1 MQSIKEKYQ
10 KEVVPKMMKEF
21 GWKTQMRVPR
31 ILKVVV
37 NVGTG
42 KMREK
47 KEAVETVEKHLALIT
62 GQKPSP
68 RPARIAV
75 SSFKTRQGMTVGY
88 KVTLRGERMYDFL
101 DRLINFAIPRTRDF
115 RGIPL
120 KSVDQGG
127 NLTMGIREHIVFPEM
142 IGEDVRNI
150 FGLEVTVVTSAKKR
164 EEAAAFFNLLGFQF
178 QKNG

>member
-1 MQSIKEKYQ
+1 MQSIKEKYI
-10 KEVVPKMMKEF
+10 KEAVPKMMKEF
-21 GWKTQMRVPR
+21 GLRTPMAAPR

-42 KMREK
+42 KMRDK
-47 KEAVETVEKHLALIT
+47 KDAIEAVEKHLALIT

-68 RPARIAV
+68 RPARVAMA
-75 SSFKTRQGMTVGY
+75 SFKTRQGMIVGY

-101 DRLINFAIPRTRDF
+101 NKLVGFAIPRTRDF

-120 KSVDQGG
+120 KSVDRGG
-127 NLTMGIREHIVFPEM
+127 NLTLGIREHIVFPEM

-150 FGLEVTVVTSAKKR
+150 FGLEATIVTNAKNRKEA
-164 EEAAAFFNLLGFQF
+164 EELLRLIGFPL
-178 QKNG
+178 QKNV

>member
-1 MQSIKEKYQ
+1 MMSIKEKYT
-10 KEVVPKMMKEF
+10 KEALPKMMKEF
-21 GWKTQMRVPR
+21 GFKTHMAVPK

-42 KMREK
+42 KMRDK
-47 KEAVETVEKHLALIT
+47 KEAVEAVEKHLALIT

-68 RPARIAV
+68 RPARIAIA
-75 SSFKTRQGMTVGY
+75 SFKTREGMTVGY
-88 KVTLRGERMYDFL
+88 KITLRGERMYGFL

-127 NLTMGIREHIVFPEM
+127 NLTVGIKEHIVFPEM
-142 IGEDVRNI
+142 VGEDVRNI
-150 FGLEVTVVTSAKKR
+150 FGLEATIATNANKR
-164 EEAAAFFNLLGFQF
+164 EHAIALFKLLGVPFE
-178 QKNG
+178 KK